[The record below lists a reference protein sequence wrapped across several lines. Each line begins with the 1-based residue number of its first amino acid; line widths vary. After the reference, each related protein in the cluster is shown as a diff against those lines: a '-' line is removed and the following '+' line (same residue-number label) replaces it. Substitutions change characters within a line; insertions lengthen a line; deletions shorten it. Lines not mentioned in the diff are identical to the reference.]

1 MTDDERNP
9 TVTVKR
15 IEHDPDDGITT
26 WVIDCPHCGR
36 EHTHGAGA
44 GHRVAHCLGGRGYYL
59 TRRGWPFPA
68 VESEPPDAP

>member
-1 MTDDERNP
+1 MTDDRDP
-9 TVTVKR
+9 SVPVKR
-15 IEHDPDDGITT
+15 VQRGDGGVTT
-26 WVIDCPHCGR
+26 WVIDCPHCGE

-68 VESEPPDAP
+68 AEIAERDARP